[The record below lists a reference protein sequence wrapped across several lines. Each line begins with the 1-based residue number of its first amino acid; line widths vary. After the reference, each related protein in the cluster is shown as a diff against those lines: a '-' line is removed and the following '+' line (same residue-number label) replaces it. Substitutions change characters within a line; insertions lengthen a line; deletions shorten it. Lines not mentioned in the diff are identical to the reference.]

1 MTIKPAY
8 IVTDMD
14 MVPSSDMNCDTLEFK
29 TERAALKDATKRL
42 EDSQGADAE
51 VWVWRLSHVLMKP
64 QTDPVIERVK

>member
-1 MTIKPAY
+1 MTIKAAY

-14 MVPSSDMNCDTLEFK
+14 MVLSSDLNCDALEFK
-29 TERAALKDATKRL
+29 TERAALKDATQRL